1 MKTLKTEMEL
11 LGYDKDNQRAWRR
24 RRDDRVAYGFLV
36 ETAIITLDAG
46 GGWDLLD
53 AVNQFGPF
61 TMSRKPK
68 QP

>member
-36 ETAIITLDAG
+36 ETAIVDLDLG

-53 AVNQFGPF
+53 AINQFGPF

-68 QP
+68 RR